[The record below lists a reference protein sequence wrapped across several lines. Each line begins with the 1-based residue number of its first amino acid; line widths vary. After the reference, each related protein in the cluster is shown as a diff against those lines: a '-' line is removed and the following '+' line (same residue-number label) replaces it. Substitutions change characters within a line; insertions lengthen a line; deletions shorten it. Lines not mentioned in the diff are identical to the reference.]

1 MFAENVAFG
10 SNRYETLCIELYE
23 SLTRPR
29 THLTDAM
36 GDLKGESPA
45 PGGVRGF
52 QDGHFG
58 GGRRVGRQ
66 ADVWSAH
73 GKKIRATTG
82 DFK

>member
-1 MFAENVAFG
+1 MRKNKADVDKPRG
-10 SNRYETLCIELYE
+10 CETALSFDDLMSQQIATV
-23 SLTRPR
+23 SGPR
-29 THLTDAM
+29 
-36 GDLKGESPA
+36 KGESPA

-52 QDGHFG
+52 QDGQFG

>member
-1 MFAENVAFG
+1 MHF
-10 SNRYETLCIELYE
+10 SI
-23 SLTRPR
+23 SQ
-29 THLTDAM
+29 
-36 GDLKGESPA
+36 KGESPA
-45 PGGVRGF
+45 PRERVRGF
-52 QDGHFG
+52 QDGQFG